1 MKEIDDKLYS
11 QLVYLGIIDENNIRN
26 RNVGNSDYSQQI
38 IQPWT
43 IWIAYPWLTPFDCDI
58 IKRVL
63 RTKAGEERKM
73 DYQKIIHICQERI
86 RQIDAY

>member
-43 IWIAYPWLTPFDCDI
+43 I
-58 IKRVL
+58 
-63 RTKAGEERKM
+63 
-73 DYQKIIHICQERI
+73 
-86 RQIDAY
+86 